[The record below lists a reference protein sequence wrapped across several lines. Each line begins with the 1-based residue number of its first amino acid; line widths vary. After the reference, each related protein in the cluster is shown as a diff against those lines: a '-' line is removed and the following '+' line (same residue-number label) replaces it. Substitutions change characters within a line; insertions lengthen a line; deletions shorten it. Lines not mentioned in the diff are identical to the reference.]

1 MRGIITTILGIFL
14 TVNMSNASRDFEEP
28 ILCFPE
34 SELRFSPN
42 EKSND
47 VSKSDYLRV
56 QKRLKQAFDPFLQKN
71 YGKELKFTDSWNEEK
86 VNGYC
91 TRDMDD
97 NPVINVYGGMARHQ
111 EMTLDG
117 LYLIYCHELGHYLGG
132 APKAFRGRSSK
143 RGWSSAEGQSD
154 YFATSKCL
162 KKLFNDDEENK
173 KAIRFTEKS
182 LLEKAKKRCQ
192 NHKDYYCLRTAVA
205 SVSVAK
211 VFHSLKSY
219 QKFPEIDDRDPA
231 VVRNTKYNHP
241 KAQCR
246 LDTFLN
252 GANCDRDLST
262 PFDDIDP
269 RVGACIF
276 NTDKEDSK
284 ESARPHCWYRPADK
298 FE

>member
-1 MRGIITTILGIFL
+1 MRGIITTLLTGFL
-14 TVNMSNASRDFEEP
+14 TVSISFATDRVEEP
-28 ILCFPE
+28 VLCFPD

-56 QKRLKQAFDPFLQKN
+56 QKRLKAAFDPFLEKH
-71 YGKELKFTDSWNEEK
+71 YGKTLKFTDSWDEEK

-91 TRDMDD
+91 TRDMED

-162 KKLFNDDEENK
+162 KKIFDDHDKNK
-173 KAIRFTEKS
+173 KAIRFAEQA
-182 LLEKAKKRCQ
+182 LLDKAKKRCKDQ
-192 NHKDYYCLRTAVA
+192 KDYYCLRAAMA

-219 QKFPEIDDRDPA
+219 QKFPEIDDKDGTI
-231 VVRNTKYNHP
+231 VRRTKYVHP

-252 GANCDRDLST
+252 GANCEYDLSS

-269 RVGACIF
+269 RVGACVF
-276 NTDKEDSK
+276 STDKEDSK
-284 ESARPHCWYRPADK
+284 ESSRPHCWYRPADK